1 MVSRS
6 EVINSFIS
14 HYENPTYLEIGVS
27 EGETF
32 FSINTRRKVAV
43 DPHFIFDIEKV
54 KLENT
59 HFLLH
64 EVTSDRFFENIDP
77 SDRFNV
83 IYLDGLHTFEQ
94 TLRDFTNSINFLAHD
109 GVIIIDDV
117 VPSSYA
123 ASLPSQADAFLMKRA
138 INEADNSWMGDTF
151 KVVFFIRAFFPTF
164 ALKTINNNHGQAIV
178 WRARRASPAI
188 ADFTPGKI
196 DRLEFV
202 DITKHGSIF
211 DFASHGQILQ
221 EFTNQKALIGRKST
235 I

>member
-6 EVINSFIS
+6 EVINSFIT
-14 HYENPTYLEIGVS
+14 HYENPSYLEIGVS

-32 FSINTRRKVAV
+32 FSINARRKVAV

-59 HFLLH
+59 HLELH
-64 EVTSDRFFENIDP
+64 EVTSDRFFENIIDS
-77 SDRFNV
+77 SDRFSV

-94 TLRDFTNSINFLAHD
+94 TLRDFTNSIHFLAHD

-151 KVVFFIRAFFPTF
+151 KVVFFIRAYFPTF
-164 ALKTINNNHGQAIV
+164 TIKTINNNHGQAIV
-178 WRARRASPAI
+178 WRAHRASPAI
-188 ADFTPGKI
+188 TDFTPGKI
-196 DRLEFV
+196 DQLEFV
-202 DITKHGSIF
+202 DITKHSYIF
-211 DFASHGQILQ
+211 DFASHSQILQ
-221 EFTNQKALIGRKST
+221 EFINQRR
-235 I
+235 